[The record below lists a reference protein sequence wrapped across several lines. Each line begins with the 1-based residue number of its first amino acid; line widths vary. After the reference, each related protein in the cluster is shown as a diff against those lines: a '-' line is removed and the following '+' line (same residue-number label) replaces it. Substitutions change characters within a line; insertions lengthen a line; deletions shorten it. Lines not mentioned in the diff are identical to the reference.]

1 MSRSRP
7 SSAVRVV
14 LDPALVLRALLRSDD
29 TARQLRAA
37 WQQGFIRPLL
47 SAADAAQ
54 LVHALAY
61 PPLGLSAD
69 EREEL
74 LADYLPYVDAVRA
87 DTAARI
93 AVQKLDRAEVQQLQ
107 LARHGQARWIIT
119 ASQLLLDWSTSSGR
133 LQRELREQCTVVAV
147 SSWYRV
153 LTPGQRTQLLC

>member
-14 LDPALVLRALLRSDD
+14 LDPALVLRALLRSDE

-37 WQQGFIRPLL
+37 WQQGFIRPLI

-54 LVHALAY
+54 LVRALAY
-61 PPLGLSAD
+61 PPLGLSAA

-87 DTAARI
+87 DSLARG
-93 AVQKLDRAEVQQLQ
+93 AVPRLDPVQVQQIQ
-107 LARHGQARWIIT
+107 LARHGQARWLIT
-119 ASQLLLDWSTSSGR
+119 ASEDLLAWSAAAGR
-133 LQRELREQCTVVAV
+133 LQRELRDQCTVVAV

-153 LTPGQRTQLLC
+153 LTPSQRTQLLC

>member
-29 TARQLRAA
+29 MARQLRAA

-47 SAADAAQ
+47 SAGDAAQ
-54 LVHALAY
+54 LVRALAY
-61 PPLGLSAD
+61 PSLGLSDA

-87 DTAARI
+87 DSLARS
-93 AVQKLDRAEVQQLQ
+93 AVPKLESNQVQQIQ
-107 LARHGQARWIIT
+107 LARQGQARWIIT
-119 ASQLLLDWSTSSGR
+119 GSETLLAWSAGSGR

-153 LTPGQRTQLLC
+153 LTPSQRNQLLC